1 MMMTP
6 RMLKHL
12 TAMQSRKAA
21 ELRRPPVMI
30 FSEETALEDAG
41 RALWLGEYPH
51 PRWQRARHTDYK
63 EALEPW
69 HHAALSMADDWLWLY
84 IDNSGW
90 GEDGEAALS
99 YNKLGVLLPA
109 LVERADGRT
118 LGVGIVD
125 EGQFQ
130 CHLGLYVRR

>member
-6 RMLKHL
+6 RTLNHL
-12 TAMQSRKAA
+12 AAIQSRKAA
-21 ELRRPPVMI
+21 ELRHPPVMI

-41 RALWLGEYPH
+41 RALWLGEYVH
-51 PRWQRARHTDYK
+51 PRWQKARNTDYK

-69 HHAALSMADDWLWLY
+69 HYAALSMADDWLWLF

-99 YNKLGVLLPA
+99 LDQLEVLLRD

-125 EGQFQ
+125 EGEFQ
-130 CHLGLYVRR
+130 CHLGLYRRK